1 MPYLHWETSSRRQ
14 TSVAPYRK
22 LQKDPLAP
30 DMSVKVRVLM
40 GLIPRRRNYATT
52 PLAHYL
58 VSAATLYTAMNCLED
73 RIVLDEYLRREPPLH
88 PRRSLN
94 QYDLWTSLKDD
105 TDQVVYRE
113 TRSRARAR
121 PGGPALTEPSL
132 VMVDQLWL
140 WILDGSMFSK
150 VLFRGLRINLV

>member
-1 MPYLHWETSSRRQ
+1 
-14 TSVAPYRK
+14 
-22 LQKDPLAP
+22 LA
-30 DMSVKVRVLM
+30 R
-40 GLIPRRRNYATT
+40 
-52 PLAHYL
+52 YL
-58 VSAATLYTAMNCLED
+58 VSAAALYTAMKCVED
-73 RIVLDEYLRREPPLH
+73 QLVLDEYLRREPPLH

-113 TRSRARAR
+113 TRSRTRAR
-121 PGGPALTEPSL
+121 PGEPALTEPSL

-150 VLFRGLRINLV
+150 FLSRGLRINLV